1 MKEPDL
7 YNLVLISKGKETGIA
22 KRRLVHDGSRLTKRL
37 PELLRQYKWSLA
49 NERFP
54 KHKKLHRKI

>member
-37 PELLRQYKWSLA
+37 PEHPLNLSITVEFHIKRPL
-49 NERFP
+49 P
-54 KHKKLHRKI
+54 